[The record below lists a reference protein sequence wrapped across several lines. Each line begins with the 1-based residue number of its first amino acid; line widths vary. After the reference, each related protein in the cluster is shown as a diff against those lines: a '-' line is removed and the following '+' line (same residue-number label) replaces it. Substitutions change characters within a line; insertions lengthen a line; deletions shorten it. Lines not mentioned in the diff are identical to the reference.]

1 MTANKRET
9 AILRSIEKIV
19 KKAINTPQQNDIIQ
33 ATIIILIL
41 YNTIDLID
49 ITKLLWSLILIFL
62 S

>member
-41 YNTIDLID
+41 YNKIDLID